1 MVLLSVQEC
10 LSFAWK
16 TFKSRPWIFVQ
27 AGLVLFLV
35 NIAVNLVQSLLETGG
50 KESEGVVVFVLA
62 VLSMGI
68 GMAVSFL
75 VSMGETA
82 FFLRAHDATSAVSL
96 KDLWH
101 PRPFWTFVGTSLLAG
116 IIILLGLVL
125 LIVPGIIAGIMLMFV
140 GYIVIEEKLGPINA
154 LKRSMALTK
163 GNRWKLFQLALLALG
178 LNILGFLALLVGLF
192 VTVPVSFLMTVHA
205 YRTLS
210 GSGKPAEAP
219 AALEPVAA

>member
-1 MVLLSVQEC
+1 MATLSIKEC
-10 LSFAWK
+10 LSFAWA

-27 AGLVLFLV
+27 AGLLLFLV
-35 NIAVNLVQSLLETGG
+35 NIAVNLVQTMLESGSESNTGAL
-50 KESEGVVVFVLA
+50 VFVFGA
-62 VLSMGI
+62 LSIII

-82 FFLRAHDATSAVSL
+82 FFLRAHDATADVRI

-101 PRPFWTFVGTSLLAG
+101 PQPFWKFVGTSLLAG
-116 IIILLGLVL
+116 IIILLGFVL

-140 GYIVIEEKLGPINA
+140 GYLVIEEKLGPIDA
-154 LKRSMALTK
+154 LKKSAALTK

-192 VTVPVSFLMTVHA
+192 VSVPVSFLMTVHA

-210 GSGKPAEAP
+210 GRKEIAEEP
-219 AALEPVAA
+219 SVLEAVA